1 MTKKLTQDPPDKEK
15 HQTEPKSH
23 WRELIETLVTAVIL
37 AFGIRTFVAEA
48 RYIPSSSME
57 ETLQINDRLIIE
69 KVTYRFNDPERR
81 DIVVFNAPP
90 TAAICSGSLNAP
102 PPKDAFIKRIVG
114 LPGDTVEFKNAQVF
128 INGQVL
134 DEPYIVQDSN
144 NPAAIETLIP
154 INSVLLPPDV
164 TKDLMTDEP
173 AQGFVE
179 RPVKVTIPQSAYLV
193 MGDNRNNSCDS
204 RYWGFV
210 PRENLIGKAFVR
222 FWPLP
227 RVGVLS
233 DNASKEALDV
243 SPQAGN

>member
-1 MTKKLTQDPPDKEK
+1 MTKKLTPESPDKEK
-15 HQTEPKSH
+15 KQTEQKSH
-23 WRELIETLVTAVIL
+23 WRELIVTLVTAVIL

-69 KVTYRFNDPERR
+69 KVTYRFNDPGRR
-81 DIVVFNAPP
+81 DIVVFKAPP
-90 TAAICSGSLNAP
+90 TAAICSGRLDAP

-114 LPGDTVEFKNAQVF
+114 LPGDTVEFKNAQVL
-128 INGQVL
+128 INDQVL

-144 NPAAIETLIP
+144 NPAANETLIP
-154 INSVLLPPDV
+154 ANSVLVPNGATP
-164 TKDLMTDEP
+164 ENQ
-173 AQGFVE
+173 AQGFVD
-179 RPVKVTIPQSAYLV
+179 RPVKVTIPQSSYLV

-227 RVGVLS
+227 RIGVLS
-233 DNASKEALDV
+233 NNPSSETLDGG
-243 SPQAGN
+243 PQAEK

>member
-1 MTKKLTQDPPDKEK
+1 MTKKLTPESPSQEK
-15 HQTEPKSH
+15 TPSQTKNA
-23 WRELIETLVTAVIL
+23 WRELIETLVTAVVL

-69 KVTYRFNDPERR
+69 KITYRFNNPERR

-90 TAAICSGSLNAP
+90 TAAICGGSLSAP
-102 PPKDAFIKRIVG
+102 APKDAFIKRIVG
-114 LPGDTVEFKNAQVF
+114 LPGETVEFKNAQVF

-134 DEPYIVQDSN
+134 EEPYIVQDSN
-144 NPAAIETLIP
+144 NPTATETLIP
-154 INSVLLPPDV
+154 VNSVLVPDLA
-164 TKDLMTDEP
+164 TAENQDQ
-173 AQGFVE
+173 AFVE
-179 RPVKVTIPQSAYLV
+179 QPVKVTIPEDAYLV

-210 PRENLIGKAFVR
+210 PRENLIGRTFVR

-227 RVGVLS
+227 RMGVFS
-233 DNASKEALDV
+233 DKRMSEKSGFKLIYVQEGV
-243 SPQAGN
+243 

>member
-1 MTKKLTQDPPDKEK
+1 MTKKITQDSSN
-15 HQTEPKSH
+15 HQKSPAEQKSY
-23 WRELIETLVTAVIL
+23 WRELIETLVTAIIL

-69 KVTYRFNDPERR
+69 KVSYRFNDPARQ
-81 DIVVFNAPP
+81 DIVVFTAPP

-114 LPGDTVEFKNAQVF
+114 LPGDTVEFKDAQVV

-134 DEPYIVQDSN
+134 NEPYIVQDTS
-144 NPAAIETLIP
+144 NPAAIKTLVP
-154 INSVLLPPDV
+154 SNSVLVPPD
-164 TKDLMTDEP
+164 LGTDDQP
-173 AQGFVE
+173 QGFLQNTL
-179 RPVKVTIPQSAYLV
+179 KVTIPPDAYLV

-227 RVGVLS
+227 RIGLLT
-233 DNASKEALDV
+233 DKPTQEALDV
-243 SPQAGN
+243 SP

>member
-1 MTKKLTQDPPDKEK
+1 MTKKLTPESPDQEK
-15 HQTEPKSH
+15 NQTEQKGH

-69 KVTYRFNDPERR
+69 KISYRLHDPERR
-81 DIVVFNAPP
+81 DIVVFRAPP
-90 TAAICSGSLNAP
+90 TAAICSGSLDAP

-114 LPGDTVEFKNAQVF
+114 LPGDKIEFKNAQVF
-128 INGQVL
+128 VNGQVL
-134 DEPYIVQDSN
+134 EEPYIIQDSN
-144 NPAAIETLIP
+144 NPAANETLIP
-154 INSVLLPPDV
+154 ANSVLVPNGVPA
-164 TKDLMTDEP
+164 ESQ
-173 AQGFVE
+173 AQGFVD
-179 RPVKVTIPQSAYLV
+179 RPVTVTIPQSTYLV

-210 PRENLIGKAFVR
+210 PRENLIGRAFIR

-227 RVGVLS
+227 RLGLIS
-233 DNASKEALDV
+233 DNLSEEAMDV
-243 SPQAGN
+243 SPQAEGN